1 MSNEQYGVEQI
12 SVLSQLEH
20 VRLRPAMYI
29 GTVSDA
35 RGPAQMAFEIVDNAV
50 DEHEAGFGDEI
61 TVTVAKDF
69 TVTVNDHGRGIPV
82 GPHPTAKDADGNPVD
97 TLTLALTTLNAGGKF
112 KVGEDDAGY
121 AAGVSGMH
129 GVGSSVVQ
137 MLSDSF
143 EVTVRRDG
151 AVYHQTFSRGNPT
164 SPVVKQRAMAAG
176 EPTGTEV
183 VYHPDPTIFT
193 HTLNPGERLPSRLNE
208 LASLNPGL
216 TIDYTGP
223 DGLQTKFHYDDGLA
237 GLVLRDIG
245 TKTRLHEGVWSMH
258 GVYGEGPERVTVDLA
273 FAYDDDQNPGNTV
286 RCFANNV
293 STVDGGTHKLGLR
306 AGLREAV
313 NARAQSLKI
322 TKSPLDARYVEDGLH
337 AAVAVKLAN
346 AELEGQT
353 KGKLGNKCAQTAVE
367 EVMRA
372 QFVELLKDKSWS
384 TALDAIAMRAV
395 RVRDAEEAA
404 RRARTAARKTKEVA
418 KAESLPGKLA
428 ECTNANGYRE
438 IFIVEGDSAAGC
450 FVGDT
455 RVPLVDGRVVTMEQ
469 LAAEHTEG
477 KTNYVYA
484 VDEQQ
489 NICVQPVVNA
499 WQTKTV
505 TKLAVITLD
514 NGEQVRCTVD
524 HPIMCRN
531 GTYCQA
537 AKLMPGQSLM
547 PMYTC
552 TSASTIYREN
562 PGTDYLWVLNPRN
575 DKWRPVCKI
584 TATQYHGRQLAGKH
598 VHHVDHDSRNDTP
611 ENIMYMDA
619 KEHMSLHNR
628 ERDASA
634 LIAAHA
640 QHMRED
646 PEYFEHNWRK
656 MHTPEAAEKRK
667 VSLHRFFD
675 EHPEAK
681 THLAAKANE
690 EWANPELR
698 AWRAEMTR
706 KQMNDPHMRDAI
718 QAGRDAYQER
728 IKQDKTAYTEYTRAR
743 MARVYES
750 KRLKRLARLSAVADW
765 FTTHGMT
772 GTMHEYR
779 VHADALRAEVHVKLP
794 WPSTIRRLF
803 KDMDAHSLT
812 EWLTK
817 EKVAVAQLQ
826 PLPKAKPPVN
836 HKVRSVEII
845 TLDEPVPVYDLE
857 VPPHAN
863 FALAAGVF
871 VHNSAKEGRYREFQA
886 ILALRGKILNVSKA
900 DLERMLTSETIRNII
915 ISLGA
920 GVGKEFNINKLRY
933 EKIIIMTDADVD
945 GQHIRSLLLTLFYY
959 YMRQLITDG
968 HVYIAVPPLYR
979 VVMPDASSVYLV
991 DDDALEQ
998 FKKIHH
1004 GQKYDIGRYK
1014 GLGEMNPLQLKE
1026 TTLDPATRTLRRITL
1041 TDAAAAATSFETM
1054 MGKATEPRRQFID
1067 EHALNA
1073 SALTEAV

>member
-35 RGPAQMAFEIVDNAV
+35 RGPAQMAFEIVDNSV
-50 DEHEAGFGDEI
+50 DEHEAGFGDYI
-61 TVTVAKDF
+61 AVTVAKDF
-69 TVTVNDHGRGIPV
+69 TVTVVDHGRGIPV
-82 GPHPTAKDADGNPVD
+82 GPHPTAKDDDGNPVD

-143 EVTVRRDG
+143 EVTVHRDG
-151 AVYHQTFSRGNPT
+151 GVYHQTFSRGKPT
-164 SPVVKQRAMAAG
+164 SPVVKQRAMTAD
-176 EPTGTEV
+176 EHTGTTV

-193 HTLNPGERLPSRLNE
+193 HTLNPGDRLPSRLNE

-223 DGLQTKFHYDDGLA
+223 DGVQTKYHYDDGLA

-245 TKTRLHEGVWSMH
+245 TKTRLHDGVWSMH
-258 GVYGEGPERVTVDLA
+258 GAYGEGPERVTVDLA
-273 FAYDDDQNPGNTV
+273 FAYDDDQNPGSTV

-313 NARAQSLKI
+313 NARAQALKI
-322 TKSPLDARYVEDGLH
+322 AKSPLDARYVEDGLH

-353 KGKLGNKCAQTAVE
+353 KGKLGNKSAQTAVE

-372 QFVELLKDKSWS
+372 QFAELLKYKAWS

-450 FVGDT
+450 MTGDT

-469 LAAEHTEG
+469 LAVEHAAG

-484 VDEQQ
+484 VDERQ

-499 WQTKTV
+499 WQTKMV
-505 TKLAVITLD
+505 TELAVVTLD
-514 NGEQVRCTVD
+514 NGEQVRCTID
-524 HPIMCRN
+524 HPVMCRD
-531 GTYCQA
+531 GTYCPA
-537 AKLMPGQSLM
+537 VKLTPGQSLM
-547 PMYTC
+547 PLYTC

-562 PGTDYLWVLNPRN
+562 PGADYLWVLNPRN

-598 VHHVDHDSRNDTP
+598 VHHIDHDSRNDTP
-611 ENIMYMDA
+611 ENIVYMNA
-619 KEHMSLHNR
+619 KEHMSLHNC

-646 PEYFEHNWRK
+646 PDYFERNWRK
-656 MHTPEAAEKRK
+656 MHTPAAAEKRK
-667 VSLHRFFD
+667 ASLHRFFD

-681 THLAAKANE
+681 AHLATKANE
-690 EWANPELR
+690 EWADPELR
-698 AWRAEMTR
+698 AWRAAKTKEQMATR
-706 KQMNDPHMRDAI
+706 AVRDDYGEWT
-718 QAGRDAYQER
+718 QSRCLNAGHARR
-728 IKQDKTAYTEYTRAR
+728 VKTAE
-743 MARVYES
+743 
-750 KRLKRLARLSAVADW
+750 RLLAFADW
-765 FTTHGMT
+765 LAARNLTGVWRDMTNKQLAMQFEAETGLHAPSATTYYKLCRANGMSSVL
-772 GTMHEYR
+772 EWANAR
-779 VHADALRAEVHVKLP
+779 RAGLVNEVGNKVK
-794 WPSTIRRLF
+794 
-803 KDMDAHSLT
+803 
-812 EWLTK
+812 
-817 EKVAVAQLQ
+817 
-826 PLPKAKPPVN
+826 VN
-836 HKVRSVEII
+836 HKVASVEVIKL
-845 TLDEPVPVYDLE
+845 TTPVPVYDLE

-900 DLERMLTSETIRNII
+900 DLERMLSSETIRNII
-915 ISLGA
+915 ISLGT
-920 GVGKEFNINKLRY
+920 GVGKDFNINKLRY
-933 EKIIIMTDADVD
+933 EKVIMMTDADID
-945 GQHIRSLLLTLFYY
+945 GAHIKALILTLLYY
-959 YMRQLITDG
+959 YMRPLIADG
-968 HVYIAVPPLYR
+968 HVYAAVPPLYR
-979 VVMPDASSVYLV
+979 AVMSDASSVYLT
-991 DDDALEQ
+991 DDDALAE
-998 FKKIHH
+998 FKKKHQ
-1004 GQKYDIGRYK
+1004 GQKYDISRFK
-1014 GLGEMNPLQLKE
+1014 GLGEMNPQQLRE

-1054 MGKATEPRRQFID
+1054 MGKATEPRRKFID
-1067 EHALNA
+1067 EHALNVSDLA
-1073 SALTEAV
+1073 AAV